1 MAETKLVDYV
11 KIYCRSGKG
20 GKGSMHLRHV
30 KYNPNGGPDGG
41 MVERAEALY
50 LEVITI
56 IGRYFTCAI
65 NATFLLNMEEME
77 EETSVTEA
85 MVRISTSMF
94 LVAQWCIT
102 QKQENLFAIYLT
114 MGKKLC
120 Y

>member
-1 MAETKLVDYV
+1 MVALTEA
-11 KIYCRSGKG
+11 
-20 GKGSMHLRHV
+20 
-30 KYNPNGGPDGG
+30 

-94 LVAQWCIT
+94 LAAQWCIT

-114 MGKKLC
+114 MGKK
-120 Y
+120 